1 MTDGAAASGPHK
13 ETPMSSVSSISAGSS
28 QLIQQLRSQVQSGG
42 APPRPTAQQR
52 AEFESKFQSAA
63 QDTGLDLSSFADI
76 QDKIQTAVQD
86 KVSSSNGQLSKDD
99 LESTI
104 NGVLEE
110 NGIDAEEFKSKL
122 GQVFDKMGMP
132 KPGEGGFGGPGGI
145 GGGFGGAGSIDSSQQ
160 DLINQLFGGD
170 DESEDQSESTSISDY
185 FRNLPKGSLV
195 DANA

>member
-1 MTDGAAASGPHK
+1 
-13 ETPMSSVSSISAGSS
+13 MSSVSSISAGSS

-42 APPRPTAQQR
+42 TPPRPTAQQR

-63 QDTGLDLSSFADI
+63 QDAGLDLSSFADI

-132 KPGEGGFGGPGGI
+132 KPGEGGFGG
-145 GGGFGGAGSIDSSQQ
+145 AGSIDSSQQ
-160 DLINQLFGGD
+160 DLINQLFGGED
-170 DESEDQSESTSISDY
+170 DSEDQSGSISEY

>member
-1 MTDGAAASGPHK
+1 
-13 ETPMSSVSSISAGSS
+13 MSSVSSISAGSS

-63 QDTGLDLSSFADI
+63 QDAGLDLSSFADI

-110 NGIDAEEFKSKL
+110 NGIDAEQFKSKL

-132 KPGEGGFGGPGGI
+132 KPGQGGFGGPGGI
-145 GGGFGGAGSIDSSQQ
+145 GGGFGGGFGGAGSIDSSQQ
-160 DLINQLFGGD
+160 DLINQLFGGKND
-170 DESEDQSESTSISDY
+170 GDLTRSCPSPQTAHQAVWGQGWGGE
-185 FRNLPKGSLV
+185 G
-195 DANA
+195 